1 MHTINLWYYFSLYI
15 KAITDCMIFWYFAA
29 FVFPRLVH
37 ASFCVWCKMHC
48 QFYKR
53 WMWGERF
60 FFQCIKLWSLI
71 FSNML
76 LCSVI
81 AWKEKYNGKNVA
93 RENIETCMLGGGSV
107 FKRWNWF
114 QSSSFNEA
122 QNESNK
128 NFPLCSSFVM
138 YKYIF
143 NIEFSKLTNDQKI

>member
-1 MHTINLWYYFSLYI
+1 
-15 KAITDCMIFWYFAA
+15 
-29 FVFPRLVH
+29 
-37 ASFCVWCKMHC
+37 
-48 QFYKR
+48 
-53 WMWGERF
+53 
-60 FFQCIKLWSLI
+60 
-71 FSNML
+71 ML

-122 QNESNK
+122 HNGSNK
-128 NFPLCSSFVM
+128 TFPLCSSFVM